1 MANQKLTEEEI
12 KSIKDLQ
19 STRNSIIV
27 ELGNLEA
34 YLFDLSTKKTGLQ
47 GQLSELAVKDQEL
60 GKELS
65 DKYGNGSIDLEKE
78 EFIPQDWEEGVS
90 SEDCWYL

>member
-78 EFIPQDWEEGVS
+78 EFIPQD
-90 SEDCWYL
+90 

>member
-12 KSIKDLQ
+12 KDIKDLQ
-19 STRNSIIV
+19 STRNNIIV

-34 YLFDLSTKKTGLQ
+34 YFFDISLKKADLQ
-47 GQLSELAVKDQEL
+47 KQLGELTERDQKL

-65 DKYGNGSIDLEKE
+65 DKYGVGSIDLEKG
-78 EFIPQDWEEGVS
+78 EFIPQD
-90 SEDCWYL
+90 